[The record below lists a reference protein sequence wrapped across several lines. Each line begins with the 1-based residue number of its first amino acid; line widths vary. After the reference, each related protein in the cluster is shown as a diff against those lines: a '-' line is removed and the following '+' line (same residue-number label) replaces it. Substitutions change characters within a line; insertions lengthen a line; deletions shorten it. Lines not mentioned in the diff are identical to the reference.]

1 MDVIVLNEIFW
12 GAQYDFMRRV
22 MPEWR
27 SVNDPFFR
35 KRMPM
40 IRAGGNGVM
49 VLVNTRSRIQVSEVS
64 HHVFERS
71 TGFDRAASKG
81 FTHVS
86 MLSRRGTPCNLFAT
100 HLQAEYVY
108 NVMGRELQVPS
119 WSKRERQTIESQM
132 QQLTAVGSRL
142 PNSVYVGDMNTDD
155 LSLFRRNGL
164 YSALCHGNMCGTYF
178 GDGEGKEQ
186 HLDHV
191 LTHAPQPHRVRMI
204 YNDELRTL
212 SDHFP
217 IMMRLSFPK
226 PK

>member
-1 MDVIVLNEIFW
+1 
-12 GAQYDFMRRV
+12 
-22 MPEWR
+22 
-27 SVNDPFFR
+27 
-35 KRMPM
+35 
-40 IRAGGNGVM
+40 
-49 VLVNTRSRIQVSEVS
+49 
-64 HHVFERS
+64 
-71 TGFDRAASKG
+71 
-81 FTHVS
+81 
-86 MLSRRGTPCNLFAT
+86 
-100 HLQAEYVY
+100 
-108 NVMGRELQVPS
+108 
-119 WSKRERQTIESQM
+119 M